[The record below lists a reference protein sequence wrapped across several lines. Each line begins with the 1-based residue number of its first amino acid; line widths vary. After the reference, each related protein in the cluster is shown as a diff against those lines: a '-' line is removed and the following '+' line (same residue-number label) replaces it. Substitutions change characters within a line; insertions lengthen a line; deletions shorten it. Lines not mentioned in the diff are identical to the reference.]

1 MYSIKLADGT
11 ELTNLELNGNNF
23 IPKTLDKTVFT
34 GNLEQV
40 TITDSDGNSEERV
53 NQKVQFSFIGETE
66 TFILMDKTKDEMEK
80 EALMLALAQLDVQ
93 REIDK
98 TETNL
103 ALAELAS
110 VLIGGE

>member
-1 MYSIKLADGT
+1 
-11 ELTNLELNGNNF
+11 
-23 IPKTLDKTVFT
+23 
-34 GNLEQV
+34 
-40 TITDSDGNSEERV
+40 
-53 NQKVQFSFIGETE
+53 
-66 TFILMDKTKDEMEK
+66 MDKTKDEMEK

>member
-1 MYSIKLADGT
+1 MYEIQLADGT
-11 ELTNLELNGNNF
+11 IINAQLNGNNF
-23 IPKTLDKTVFT
+23 IPETLDKTLFT
-34 GNLEQV
+34 GNLDIV
-40 TITDSDGNSEERV
+40 TITDGDGNIEERF